1 MQRTTSFPK
10 RKKTRCSK
18 KPTTKSQS
26 AKTKLHG
33 NGYLAK
39 NPTRRQLL
47 NAERKEQIRR
57 EELQHQEHV
66 ELMDAFGQLQEKMS
80 PWEEEREIERIE
92 HAQQLEESE
101 KRRQTD
107 LQQLRQEYLSM
118 LQATNGPAQ
127 VPQVL
132 VQLFA

>member
-1 MQRTTSFPK
+1 
-10 RKKTRCSK
+10 
-18 KPTTKSQS
+18 
-26 AKTKLHG
+26 
-33 NGYLAK
+33 
-39 NPTRRQLL
+39 
-47 NAERKEQIRR
+47 
-57 EELQHQEHV
+57 
-66 ELMDAFGQLQEKMS
+66 MDAFGQLQEKMS